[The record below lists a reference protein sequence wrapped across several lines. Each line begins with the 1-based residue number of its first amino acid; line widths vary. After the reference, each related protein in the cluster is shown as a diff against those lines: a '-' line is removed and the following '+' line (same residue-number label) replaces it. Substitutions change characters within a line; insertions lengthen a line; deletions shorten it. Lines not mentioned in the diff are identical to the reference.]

1 MEHIDFSVVDLSKV
15 LIKYNGAAVMVDFSK
30 FDPADKPVSG
40 VMMASGIAVVVK
52 GV

>member
-1 MEHIDFSVVDLSKV
+1 MKQIDFTVIGEKILF
-15 LIKYNGAAVMVDFSK
+15 KYNGAAVMVDFSK